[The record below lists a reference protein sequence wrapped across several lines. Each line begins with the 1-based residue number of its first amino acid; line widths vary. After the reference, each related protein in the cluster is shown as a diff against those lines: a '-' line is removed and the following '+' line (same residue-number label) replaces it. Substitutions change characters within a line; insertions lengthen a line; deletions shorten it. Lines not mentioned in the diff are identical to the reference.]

1 MIKIT
6 KYRTLSDILK
16 FKDLF
21 LEKYPN
27 LTESKISEY
36 LQDICKTNDYSLLI
50 AEDSDNNILA
60 MCGFHIGTMIY
71 CGKFIQVTSLY
82 VKQAA
87 RNQGIAQQLLNNI
100 EIEGKKNNCDNI
112 VLDSFIHNES
122 SHDLYNR
129 FGFTKQT
136 YHFMKK
142 IS

>member
-71 CGKFIQVTSLY
+71 CGQ
-82 VKQAA
+82 
-87 RNQGIAQQLLNNI
+87 
-100 EIEGKKNNCDNI
+100 
-112 VLDSFIHNES
+112 IHS
-122 SHDLYNR
+122 SN
-129 FGFTKQT
+129 
-136 YHFMKK
+136 
-142 IS
+142 